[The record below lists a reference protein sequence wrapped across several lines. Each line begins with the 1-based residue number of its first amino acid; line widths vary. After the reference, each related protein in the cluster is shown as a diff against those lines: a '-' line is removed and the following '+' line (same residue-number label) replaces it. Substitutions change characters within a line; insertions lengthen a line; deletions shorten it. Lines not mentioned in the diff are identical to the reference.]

1 MCSEML
7 RFVAA
12 VACVVAAATG
22 VGAGAAGQAARA
34 ALRFFPDDPISRDDD
49 TAMDAS
55 GIKELELSES
65 YDFLINTFASPG
77 DREPIRAVN
86 VNTLDEVPDSSW
98 FTNRIGVRDLPITE
112 IARGPNKFE
121 RLDAMDWV
129 VVRGKSPGGFHP
141 GFVAEHPG
149 DPGQVYQLEVDPVD
163 HPQMATGAELIGT
176 LVYHAL
182 GYHVE
187 DVYAIRVDPARI
199 TISDKATIRDASGRR
214 RFNQRDLDAILRLAA
229 RDREGRVYLSAT
241 RFHEGEPV
249 GNFQYHG
256 TRSDDP
262 NDIHPHEHRR
272 ELRANRVF
280 SAWLAHDDSRAV
292 NTLDLLVAAN
302 GRKHVRHYMY
312 DFGATLGSATRFA
325 EPPTG
330 NHETYLDKDASLA
343 ALASLGLAIP
353 RYLRVPRADGPPSAG
368 AFDSTSFDPVRWK
381 ANYPNPAFSNMRPDD
396 AFWGARLVAR
406 FSDEAIRAIVDQVRF
421 DDPPGGRAHHPCADR
436 ASRRHRT
443 RLAEWREPRR
453 GSAPRG
459 RRHADVRERGG
470 RGGRRH
476 ARKRLHREL
485 VEIRQRLR
493 EGRSHGRRDA
503 GDPGARDR
511 AVRAARRCGVRD
523 GNDPR
528 RASRS
533 SWLAPTGSGV
543 LSPRGSGLG
552 YRRNRPPALS
562 PPGSLNGD
570 TRRAMIPAERAARS

>member
-1 MCSEML
+1 MCSEMV
-7 RFVAA
+7 RFVIA

-22 VGAGAAGQAARA
+22 VGVAGQAARSA
-34 ALRFFPDDPISRDDD
+34 PAFFLDDPISRDDD

-55 GIKELELSES
+55 GVTKLELSES
-65 YDFLINTFASPG
+65 YDFLTNTFASPG

-98 FTNRIGVRDLPITE
+98 FTNRIGIRDLPITE
-112 IARGPNKFE
+112 ITRGPNKFE
-121 RLDAMDWV
+121 RLDATDWIV
-129 VVRGKSPGGFHP
+129 VAGKSPSGFHP
-141 GFVAEHPG
+141 GFLAEHRG
-149 DPGQVYQLEVDPVD
+149 DPGQVFQLEIDPVD

-199 TISDKATIRDASGRR
+199 TISDKATIPDASGRR
-214 RFNQRDLDAILRLAA
+214 RFNRRDLDAILRQAA
-229 RDREGRVYLSAT
+229 RDRQGRVYVSAT
-241 RFHEGEPV
+241 RFHQGEPV
-249 GNFQYHG
+249 GNFEYFA

-302 GRKHVRHYMY
+302 GRKHIRHYMY
-312 DFGATLGSATRFA
+312 DFGAILGSATRFA

-343 ALASLGLAIP
+343 ALASVGLAVP

-406 FSDEAIRAIVDQVRF
+406 FSDEAIRAIVNQVQF
-421 DDPPGGRAHHPCADR
+421 DDHLAAEHI
-436 ASRRHRT
+436 T
-443 RLAEWREPRR
+443 RVLIE
-453 GSAPRG
+453 
-459 RRHADVRERGG
+459 
-470 RGGRRH
+470 
-476 ARKRLHREL
+476 
-485 VEIRQRLR
+485 
-493 EGRSHGRRDA
+493 RRDA
-503 GDPGARDR
+503 IARTWLNGVNPVVDPRLAADGTLTFANAAVTAGAANPGAGIR
-511 AVRAARRCGVRD
+511 
-523 GNDPR
+523 
-528 RASRS
+528 
-533 SWLAPTGSGV
+533 
-543 LSPRGSGLG
+543 
-552 YRRNRPPALS
+552 
-562 PPGSLNGD
+562 
-570 TRRAMIPAERAARS
+570 

>member
-12 VACVVAAATG
+12 VACVVAVATG

-34 ALRFFPDDPISRDDD
+34 ARAFFPDDPISRDDD

-55 GIKELELSES
+55 GVKELELSES
-65 YDFLINTFASPG
+65 YDFLTNTFVSPG

-112 IARGPNKFE
+112 ITRGPNKFE
-121 RLDAMDWV
+121 RLDAMDWIV
-129 VVRGKSPGGFHP
+129 VAGKSPGGFHP

-149 DPGQVYQLEVDPVD
+149 DPGQVFQLEIDPVD

-214 RFNQRDLDAILRLAA
+214 RFNRRDLDAILRLAA
-229 RDREGRVYLSAT
+229 RDRQGRVYVSAT

-249 GNFQYHG
+249 GNFEYHG
-256 TRSDDP
+256 SRSDDP

-280 SAWLAHDDSRAV
+280 SAWLAHDDSRAI

-302 GRKHVRHYMY
+302 GRKHIRHYMY
-312 DFGATLGSATRFA
+312 DFGAILGSATRFA
-325 EPPTG
+325 EPSTG

-343 ALASLGLAIP
+343 ALASVGFAVP

-421 DDPPGGRAHHPCADR
+421 DD
-436 ASRRHRT
+436 
-443 RLAEWREPRR
+443 RLAGEHITRVLIE
-453 GSAPRG
+453 
-459 RRHADVRERGG
+459 
-470 RGGRRH
+470 
-476 ARKRLHREL
+476 
-485 VEIRQRLR
+485 
-493 EGRSHGRRDA
+493 RRDA
-503 GDPGARDR
+503 IARTWLN
-511 AVRAARRCGVRD
+511 GV
-523 GNDPR
+523 NPVVDPR
-528 RASRS
+528 
-533 SWLAPTGSGV
+533 LAADGTLTFANAAVAAGAATPGSGYTV
-543 LSPRGSGLG
+543 SWSRFDNGLGKAEAAGDEMQVTRERATAPSGLLADAEFVMATIRG
-552 YRRNRPPALS
+552 EHPDHPGWRQPVQVYFRRSA
-562 PPGSLNGD
+562 PGWETVGIV
-570 TRRAMIPAERAARS
+570 RQP

>member
-1 MCSEML
+1 MCSEAL
-7 RFVAA
+7 RRVAA
-12 VACVVAAATG
+12 IVCVVAAAAG
-22 VGAGAAGQAARA
+22 VGAGAAGQTARA
-34 ALRFFPDDPISRDDD
+34 ALKFFPDDPISRDDD

-65 YDFLINTFASPG
+65 YDFLINTFATKS
-77 DREPIRAVN
+77 DREPIPAVN

-98 FTNRIGVRDLPITE
+98 FTNRIGVRDLPLTE
-112 IARGPNKFE
+112 IARGPSKFE
-121 RLDAMDWV
+121 RLDAVDWV
-129 VVRGKSPGGFHP
+129 VARGKGPGGFHP
-141 GFVAEHPG
+141 GFVAQHPG
-149 DPGQVYQLEVDPVD
+149 DPSQLFQLEVDPVD

-187 DVYAIRVDPARI
+187 DVYLIRVDPARI

-229 RDREGRVYLSAT
+229 RDRDGRVYFSAT

-280 SAWLAHDDSRAV
+280 AAWLAHDDSRAI

-312 DFGATLGSATRFA
+312 DFGAILGSATRFA
-325 EPPTG
+325 EPPSS

-343 ALASLGLAIP
+343 ALASFGFAIP

-368 AFDSTSFDPVRWK
+368 ALDSTSFDPVRWK
-381 ANYPNPAFSNMRPDD
+381 PNYPNPAFANMRPDD

-406 FSDEAIRAIVDQVRF
+406 FSDDAIRTIVDQVQF
-421 DDPPGGRAHHPCADR
+421 DDPLAAGHITRVLIE
-436 ASRRHRT
+436 RRNAIARVWLNGVNPVVGP
-443 RLAEWREPRR
+443 RLAADGTLTFENAAVAAGAATPGKGYTVSWARFDN
-453 GSAPRG
+453 GSQKAEAVG
-459 RRHADVRERGG
+459 DS
-470 RGGRRH
+470 
-476 ARKRLHREL
+476 LH
-485 VEIRQRLR
+485 VTQ
-493 EGRSHGRRDA
+493 
-503 GDPGARDR
+503 
-511 AVRAARRCGVRD
+511 
-523 GNDPR
+523 
-528 RASRS
+528 
-533 SWLAPTGSGV
+533 
-543 LSPRGSGLG
+543 
-552 YRRNRPPALS
+552 
-562 PPGSLNGD
+562 
-570 TRRAMIPAERAARS
+570 ERAAAPPGLLAGAEFVLATIRGEHPDHPGWRQPVQVYFRRAAAGWDTVGIIRQP

>member
-1 MCSEML
+1 MCSEVL

-12 VACVVAAATG
+12 VAWVIAAATG
-22 VGAGAAGQAARA
+22 VSAGAAGQAARA
-34 ALRFFPDDPISRDDD
+34 AQVFFPDDPTLRDDD

-65 YDFLINTFASPG
+65 YDFLINTFVPPG

-98 FTNRIGVRDLPITE
+98 FTNRIGVRDLSITE

-121 RLDAMDWV
+121 RLDVVDWV

-163 HPQMATGAELIGT
+163 HPQLATGAELIGT

-199 TISDKATIRDASGRR
+199 RISDKATIRDASGRR
-214 RFNQRDLDAILRLAA
+214 RFNRRDLDAILRQAA
-229 RDREGRVYLSAT
+229 RDREGRVYMSAT
-241 RFHEGEPV
+241 RFHQGEPV

-280 SAWLAHDDSRAV
+280 SAWLAHDDSRAI
-292 NTLDLLVAAN
+292 NSLDLLVTVD

-343 ALASLGLAIP
+343 ALGSLGVAVP

-381 ANYPNPAFSNMRPDD
+381 ANYPNPAFANMRPDD

-406 FSDEAIRAIVDQVRF
+406 FSDKAIRAIVDQVRF
-421 DDPPGGRAHHPCADR
+421 DD
-436 ASRRHRT
+436 
-443 RLAEWREPRR
+443 RLAGEHITRVLIE
-453 GSAPRG
+453 
-459 RRHADVRERGG
+459 
-470 RGGRRH
+470 
-476 ARKRLHREL
+476 
-485 VEIRQRLR
+485 
-493 EGRSHGRRDA
+493 RRDA
-503 GDPGARDR
+503 IARVWLNGVNPVVDLRLAADGTLTFANAAVAAGAATPGSGYTVSWSRFDNGLGKAEAMGDELQVTRERATAPSGLLADAEFVMATIRGEHPDHPGWRQPVQVYFR
-511 AVRAARRCGVRD
+511 RAAAGWDTVGIVRQ
-523 GNDPR
+523 P
-528 RASRS
+528 
-533 SWLAPTGSGV
+533 
-543 LSPRGSGLG
+543 
-552 YRRNRPPALS
+552 
-562 PPGSLNGD
+562 
-570 TRRAMIPAERAARS
+570 